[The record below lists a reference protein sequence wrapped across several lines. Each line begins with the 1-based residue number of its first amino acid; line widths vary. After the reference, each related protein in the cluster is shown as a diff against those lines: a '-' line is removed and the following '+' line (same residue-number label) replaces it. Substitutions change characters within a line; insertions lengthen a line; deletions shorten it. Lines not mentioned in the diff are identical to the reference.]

1 MPRQGENIRENIGN
15 LIGKALEPG
24 GTLSVELYLQMQ
36 EGSFEAAFGTGCV
49 LILITFAVNLLFR
62 LAAGQMKKGGGR
74 GAVYGKQ

>member
-1 MPRQGENIRENIGN
+1 M
-15 LIGKALEPG
+15 
-24 GTLSVELYLQMQ
+24 ELYLQMQ